1 MFESMHHIINKKNHR
16 YGTLKNSSLNFN
28 LTTAMPELKKKV
40 FLLSNNW
47 ADYHPL
53 RRQKRDKN
61 SDCELRHRDLFPS
74 CSIPAR

>member
-1 MFESMHHIINKKNHR
+1 M
-16 YGTLKNSSLNFN
+16 
-28 LTTAMPELKKKV
+28 TTATPELKKEA
-40 FLLSNNW
+40 FLQNNNW
-47 ADYHPL
+47 ADYYPL